1 MNKRDFKSLIDINT
15 QEFLKIIQRAID
27 FKELDKLNKIP
38 MACLNKTLAMI
49 FKKTKRGPI
58 EK

>member
-27 FKELDKLNKIP
+27 FKELDKLNKISRP
-38 MACLNKTLAMI
+38 FLNLSLI
-49 FKKTKRGPI
+49 HI
-58 EK
+58 